1 MPRNDKIVAQIKIDL
16 AKFSRRK
23 EMKKL
28 SRLVLAGL
36 MAVSLTACG
45 SQEQTKPAE
54 TRVLNTWESTEY
66 QFSA

>member
-1 MPRNDKIVAQIKIDL
+1 
-16 AKFSRRK
+16 
-23 EMKKL
+23 MKKL